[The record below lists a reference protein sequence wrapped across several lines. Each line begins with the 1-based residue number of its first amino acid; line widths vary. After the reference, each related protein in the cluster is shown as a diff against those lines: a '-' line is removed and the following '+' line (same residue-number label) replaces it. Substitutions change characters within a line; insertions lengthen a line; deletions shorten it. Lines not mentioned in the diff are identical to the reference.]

1 MADNLKLD
9 LKKNTF
15 QALIKYRKPLSVRPG
30 SYHFLF
36 NFNPLSG
43 QNVRDLFAVR
53 NSLTCNV
60 PKYLLKS
67 LLRLQQTGIGL
78 RDSEKKIKK
87 KF

>member
-1 MADNLKLD
+1 MNVNRFKTLVKINNKFKKLRTI
-9 LKKNTF
+9 NQNHF
-15 QALIKYRKPLSVRPG
+15 HFRPARPG

-67 LLRLQQTGIGL
+67 LLRLQQTGIG
-78 RDSEKKIKK
+78 
-87 KF
+87 